1 MRFQVPQF
9 IERETQIIG
18 PLTLKQF
25 AWLGLGG
32 FIIFISFVIL
42 PVFGIVI
49 VFLLI
54 APLSVALA
62 FAKVNGVSMPNYI
75 LRLITFF
82 IKPRKYKYKQ

>member
-32 FIIFISFVIL
+32 FIIFVSYVIL
-42 PVFGIVI
+42 PVFGVVV
-49 VFLLI
+49 VFLI
-54 APLSVALA
+54 VAPLSVALA
-62 FAKVNGVSMPNYI
+62 FARVNGVPMPSYV
-75 LRLITFF
+75 LKLIIFF
-82 IKPRKYKYKQ
+82 IRPKKYKYKQ